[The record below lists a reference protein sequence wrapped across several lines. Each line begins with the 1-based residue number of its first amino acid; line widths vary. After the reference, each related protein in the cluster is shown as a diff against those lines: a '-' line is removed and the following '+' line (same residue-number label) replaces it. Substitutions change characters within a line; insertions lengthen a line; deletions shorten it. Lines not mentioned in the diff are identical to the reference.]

1 MENEICDSI
10 LKAASCSIGSWL
22 RLVYGFSSLL
32 YACIA
37 ISCALA
43 SSRLNAVRSGEAVK
57 PQTLTFRSKKTFSI
71 CSALHVG
78 RR

>member
-1 MENEICDSI
+1 MENEIFDSI

-22 RLVYGFSSLL
+22 RPVYGFSSLL

-43 SSRLNAVRSGEAVK
+43 ISRPNAVRSGEAVQ
-57 PQTLTFRSKKTFSI
+57 PQTLTFRSTKRFPSV
-71 CSALHVG
+71 L
-78 RR
+78 R